1 MAGLELL
8 SDQGYRLD
16 GRKANE
22 LRKVQARM
30 GVFAQADGSAYIE
43 QGNTKALAVVY
54 GPHEMRGS
62 RSRTLYDRA
71 AINCQYSMATFS
83 TAERKRRPHG
93 DKKSTEMSLHLKQT
107 FEAAILTQLYPRSQI
122 DIFVKILQSDGGNY
136 SVCVNAATLAVI
148 DAGIPMR
155 DYVCACTVGFVDE
168 TPLADLCYTE
178 ENGGVSSLAM
188 ALLPRGGQIALLQM
202 DARLHQDHLESMMEA
217 AMTACKGVSKVL
229 DEVVRQHLEEASAL
243 RINSCSMGLLSD
255 PNRRRALITL
265 LTRLN
270 APICVVCY
278 MAGVAWF
285 MGLAFEPFTLRTY
298 MSENAMGS
306 TMVEERFPAGER
318 ALATGREFGAHK
330 KKSGGMPVDWLVK
343 TMQSRGL
350 EVFTQ
355 RFSRTLPFPDENKE
369 RFMVK
374 GTNVYGIL
382 RAPRA
387 PRTEALVLSAPC
399 SPGDGNNQAV
409 GLLLGLAQ
417 YFRSQIYWAK
427 DIIFLVNEHDLIG
440 MQAWL
445 EGYHHT
451 NTTGMDWSPLHGRGG
466 SIQASLSLELS
477 SDVVTSLDLVLE
489 GLNGQLPNLDLANL
503 FHAFCQKIGVLC
515 TIQGKLQRN
524 DWDSV
529 SGYSHAV
536 QTMMLMVMKQAS
548 GRPWGDH
555 GLFLRYH
562 IEAATIKGVN
572 SFRQY
577 KTDATTVGRL
587 LEGMYRKLN
596 NLLERLHQSYF
607 FYLMPSL
614 SHFVS
619 IGYYMPAFGLLAAIL
634 FLRAL
639 DLWVQL
645 TAPPP
650 PPEDGIAHDKQSSPG
665 VLSVLTPLVISHMTG
680 AALFVLPVRFQEVA
694 VEHFPVSETEAVVLT
709 VIAIYTAGLALPH
722 NTHRLLSGEGTEQGW
737 RVLKLVA
744 VLYLAVLLGCT
755 ALINFSLGFILAL
768 TLVPIAAFVT
778 PHVPKVL
785 SAFILVLLSPACT
798 LLFSVFFFQELQ
810 EMPVS
815 FQEGWMLFL
824 SVISQG
830 ILDHSLY
837 GSLVFPLVALLVYP
851 CWLLFWNI
859 LFWN

>member
-1 MAGLELL
+1 
-8 SDQGYRLD
+8 
-16 GRKANE
+16 
-22 LRKVQARM
+22 
-30 GVFAQADGSAYIE
+30 
-43 QGNTKALAVVY
+43 
-54 GPHEMRGS
+54 
-62 RSRTLYDRA
+62 
-71 AINCQYSMATFS
+71 
-83 TAERKRRPHG
+83 
-93 DKKSTEMSLHLKQT
+93 
-107 FEAAILTQLYPRSQI
+107 
-122 DIFVKILQSDGGNY
+122 
-136 SVCVNAATLAVI
+136 
-148 DAGIPMR
+148 
-155 DYVCACTVGFVDE
+155 
-168 TPLADLCYTE
+168 
-178 ENGGVSSLAM
+178 
-188 ALLPRGGQIALLQM
+188 
-202 DARLHQDHLESMMEA
+202 
-217 AMTACKGVSKVL
+217 
-229 DEVVRQHLEEASAL
+229 
-243 RINSCSMGLLSD
+243 MGLLSD
-255 PNRRRALITL
+255 PNRRRALINL

-278 MAGVAWF
+278 IAGVTWF

-306 TMVEERFPAGER
+306 TMVEERFPSGER
-318 ALATGREFGAHK
+318 AVATGREFAAHK
-330 KKSGGMPVDWLVK
+330 KKVGGMPVEWLVK
-343 TMQSRGL
+343 TMQARGM
-350 EVFTQ
+350 EVYTQ
-355 RFSRTLPFPDENKE
+355 RFSRTLPFPDEDKE
-369 RFMVK
+369 RYLVK

-399 SPGDGNNQAV
+399 TPGDNNNQAV

-417 YFRSQIYWAK
+417 YFRNQVYWAK

-451 NTTGMDWSPLHGRGG
+451 NTTGMDWSPLQGRGG
-466 SIQASLSLELS
+466 SIQAALTLELS

-503 FHAFCQKIGVLC
+503 FYAFCQKIGVLC

-562 IEAATIKGVN
+562 IEAATIKGIN

-577 KTDATTVGRL
+577 KTDTTTIGRL

-619 IGYYMPAFGLLAAIL
+619 IGYYMPAFGLLAVIL
-634 FLRAL
+634 LLRAL

-645 TAPPP
+645 AAPPP
-650 PPEDGIAHDKQSSPG
+650 RTEDGVADVEQSSPG
-665 VLSVLTPLVISHMTG
+665 PLSVLTPLVISHLTG
-680 AALFVLPVRFQEVA
+680 VALYMLPIQFQEMAVA
-694 VEHFPVSETEAVVLT
+694 QFPVSETEAVVLT
-709 VIAIYTAGLALPH
+709 AIAVYTSGLALPH
-722 NTHRLLSGEGTEQGW
+722 NTNRLLSGEGTEQGW

-744 VLYLAVLLGCT
+744 LLYLAVLLGCT

-768 TLVPIAAFVT
+768 TLVPAAAFVT
-778 PHVPKVL
+778 PHVPKFL
-785 SAFILVLLSPACT
+785 SAFILVVLSPAFT

-815 FQEGWMLFL
+815 FLDGWLLYL

-830 ILDHSLY
+830 ILDHFLY
-837 GSLVFPLVALLVYP
+837 GSLVYPLIALLVYP

-859 LFWN
+859 LFWK

>member
-1 MAGLELL
+1 
-8 SDQGYRLD
+8 
-16 GRKANE
+16 
-22 LRKVQARM
+22 
-30 GVFAQADGSAYIE
+30 
-43 QGNTKALAVVY
+43 
-54 GPHEMRGS
+54 
-62 RSRTLYDRA
+62 
-71 AINCQYSMATFS
+71 
-83 TAERKRRPHG
+83 
-93 DKKSTEMSLHLKQT
+93 
-107 FEAAILTQLYPRSQI
+107 
-122 DIFVKILQSDGGNY
+122 
-136 SVCVNAATLAVI
+136 
-148 DAGIPMR
+148 
-155 DYVCACTVGFVDE
+155 
-168 TPLADLCYTE
+168 
-178 ENGGVSSLAM
+178 
-188 ALLPRGGQIALLQM
+188 
-202 DARLHQDHLESMMEA
+202 
-217 AMTACKGVSKVL
+217 
-229 DEVVRQHLEEASAL
+229 
-243 RINSCSMGLLSD
+243 MGLLSD
-255 PNRRRALITL
+255 PNRRRALISL

-278 MAGVAWF
+278 MAGVVWF

-306 TMVEERFPAGER
+306 TMVEERFPSGER
-318 ALATGREFGAHK
+318 ALATGREFAAHK
-330 KKSGGMPVDWLVK
+330 KKVGGMPVDWLVK
-343 TMQSRGL
+343 TMQARGL

-355 RFSRTLPFPDENKE
+355 TFSRTLPFPDENKE
-369 RFMVK
+369 RYMVK

-399 SPGDGNNQAV
+399 TQGDHNNQAV

-417 YFRSQIYWAK
+417 YFRNQIYWAK
-427 DIIFLVNEHDLIG
+427 DIIFLINEHDLIG

-445 EGYHHT
+445 EV
-451 NTTGMDWSPLHGRGG
+451 NMGRGG
-466 SIQASLSLELS
+466 SIQAALSLELS
-477 SDVVTSLDLVLE
+477 SDVITSMDLVLE

-503 FHAFCQKIGVLC
+503 FYAFCQKIGVLC

-529 SGYSHAV
+529 SGYSHSV

-562 IEAATIKGVN
+562 IEAATIKGIN

-577 KTDATTVGRL
+577 KTDTNTIGRL

-619 IGYYMPAFGLLAAIL
+619 IGYYMPAFGLLAVIL
-634 FLRAL
+634 LLRAL

-645 TAPPP
+645 ASPPP
-650 PPEDGIAHDKQSSPG
+650 GTEDGVVDTEQMWSPD
-665 VLSVLTPLVISHMTG
+665 VLSVLTPLVISHLTG
-680 AALFVLPVRFQEVA
+680 VALYYLPIHFQKMA
-694 VEHFPVSETEAVVLT
+694 LEHFPVSDTEAVVLT
-709 VIAIYTAGLALPH
+709 AIAVYTAGLALPH
-722 NTHRLLSGEGTEQGW
+722 NTHRFVSGEGTEHGW

-768 TLVPIAAFVT
+768 TLVPVAAFVT
-778 PHVPKVL
+778 PHVPKVP
-785 SAFILVLLSPACT
+785 SAFVLVILSPACT

-810 EMPVS
+810 EVPIS
-815 FQEGWMLFL
+815 FQDGWVLYL

-837 GSLVFPLVALLVYP
+837 GSLVYPLIALLVYP

-859 LFWN
+859 LFWE

>member
-1 MAGLELL
+1 
-8 SDQGYRLD
+8 
-16 GRKANE
+16 
-22 LRKVQARM
+22 
-30 GVFAQADGSAYIE
+30 
-43 QGNTKALAVVY
+43 
-54 GPHEMRGS
+54 
-62 RSRTLYDRA
+62 
-71 AINCQYSMATFS
+71 
-83 TAERKRRPHG
+83 
-93 DKKSTEMSLHLKQT
+93 
-107 FEAAILTQLYPRSQI
+107 
-122 DIFVKILQSDGGNY
+122 
-136 SVCVNAATLAVI
+136 
-148 DAGIPMR
+148 
-155 DYVCACTVGFVDE
+155 
-168 TPLADLCYTE
+168 
-178 ENGGVSSLAM
+178 
-188 ALLPRGGQIALLQM
+188 
-202 DARLHQDHLESMMEA
+202 
-217 AMTACKGVSKVL
+217 
-229 DEVVRQHLEEASAL
+229 
-243 RINSCSMGLLSD
+243 MGLLSD
-255 PNRRRALITL
+255 PNRRRALISL

-270 APICVVCY
+270 TPIC
-278 MAGVAWF
+278 
-285 MGLAFEPFTLRTY
+285 
-298 MSENAMGS
+298 
-306 TMVEERFPAGER
+306 
-318 ALATGREFGAHK
+318 
-330 KKSGGMPVDWLVK
+330 GMPVEWLMK
-343 TMQSRGL
+343 TMQAKGL

-369 RFMVK
+369 RYMVR

-399 SPGDGNNQAV
+399 SPGDNNNQAV
-409 GLLLGLAQ
+409 GLLLGLAE
-417 YFRSQIYWAK
+417 YFRNQIYWAK

-451 NTTGMDWSPLHGRGG
+451 NTTGMDWSPLQGRGG
-466 SIQASLSLELS
+466 SIQAALSLELS
-477 SDVVTSLDLVLE
+477 SDIITSLDLVLE

-503 FHAFCQKIGVLC
+503 FYAFCQKIGVLC

-577 KTDATTVGRL
+577 KTDATTIGRL

-619 IGYYMPAFGLLAAIL
+619 IGYYMPAFGLLAVIL
-634 FLRAL
+634 LLRAL

-645 TAPPP
+645 STPPQRT
-650 PPEDGIAHDKQSSPG
+650 EDGVTDIEPVRGTHFKTVADL
-665 VLSVLTPLVISHMTG
+665 LSLLTPLVISHLTG
-680 AALFVLPVRFQEVA
+680 VALYMLPIRFQEMA

-709 VIAIYTAGLALPH
+709 AIAVYTAGLALPH

-768 TLVPIAAFVT
+768 TLVPVAAFVT

-785 SAFILVLLSPACT
+785 SAFILVILSPACT

-810 EMPVS
+810 EMPIS
-815 FQEGWMLFL
+815 FQDGWLLFL

-837 GSLVFPLVALLVYP
+837 GSLVYPLITLLVYP

>member
-1 MAGLELL
+1 
-8 SDQGYRLD
+8 
-16 GRKANE
+16 
-22 LRKVQARM
+22 
-30 GVFAQADGSAYIE
+30 
-43 QGNTKALAVVY
+43 
-54 GPHEMRGS
+54 
-62 RSRTLYDRA
+62 
-71 AINCQYSMATFS
+71 
-83 TAERKRRPHG
+83 
-93 DKKSTEMSLHLKQT
+93 
-107 FEAAILTQLYPRSQI
+107 
-122 DIFVKILQSDGGNY
+122 
-136 SVCVNAATLAVI
+136 
-148 DAGIPMR
+148 
-155 DYVCACTVGFVDE
+155 
-168 TPLADLCYTE
+168 
-178 ENGGVSSLAM
+178 
-188 ALLPRGGQIALLQM
+188 
-202 DARLHQDHLESMMEA
+202 
-217 AMTACKGVSKVL
+217 
-229 DEVVRQHLEEASAL
+229 
-243 RINSCSMGLLSD
+243 MGLLSD
-255 PNRRRALITL
+255 PNRRRALINL

-270 APICVVCY
+270 APICAVCY
-278 MAGVAWF
+278 IAGVAWF

-318 ALATGREFGAHK
+318 ALATGREFAAHK
-330 KKSGGMPVDWLVK
+330 KRAGGMPVDWLVK

-355 RFSRTLPFPDENKE
+355 KFSRTLPFPDENKE
-369 RFMVK
+369 RYMVK

-387 PRTEALVLSAPC
+387 PRTEALVLTAPC
-399 SPGDGNNQAV
+399 SPGDDNNQAV

-417 YFRSQIYWAK
+417 YFRNQIYWAK

-451 NTTGMDWSPLHGRGG
+451 NTTGIDWSPLQGRGG
-466 SIQASLSLELS
+466 SIQAALSLELS
-477 SDVVTSLDLVLE
+477 SDIITSLDLVLE

-503 FHAFCQKIGVLC
+503 FYAFCQKIGVTC

-562 IEAATIKGVN
+562 IEAATIKGIN

-577 KTDATTVGRL
+577 KTDVTTVGRL

-619 IGYYMPAFGLLAAIL
+619 IGYYMPAFGLLAVIL
-634 FLRAL
+634 LLRAL

-645 TAPPP
+645 ATPPVRT
-650 PPEDGIAHDKQSSPG
+650 EDGIADLEQVTHSPPTIKLIPKETIPE
-665 VLSVLTPLVISHMTG
+665 VLSVLTPLVISHLTG
-680 AALFVLPVRFQEVA
+680 AALYFFPIQFQATA
-694 VEHFPVSETEAVVLT
+694 VEHFPVSESEAVVLT
-709 VIAIYTAGLALPH
+709 AIAIYTAGLALPH
-722 NTHRLLSGEGTEQGW
+722 NTHRYILTPDW
-737 RVLKLVA
+737 RVLKLIA
-744 VLYLAVLLGCT
+744 VLYMAVLLGCT

-768 TLVPIAAFVT
+768 TLVPMAAFIT
-778 PHVPKVL
+778 PHRPKVL
-785 SAFILVLLSPACT
+785 SAFIMVILSPACT
-798 LLFSVFFFQELQ
+798 LLFLVFFFQDLQ
-810 EMPVS
+810 EIPVS
-815 FQEGWMLFL
+815 FEDGWMLFL

-837 GSLVFPLVALLVYP
+837 GSLVYPLIALMVYP

-859 LFWN
+859 LFWK

>member
-1 MAGLELL
+1 
-8 SDQGYRLD
+8 
-16 GRKANE
+16 
-22 LRKVQARM
+22 
-30 GVFAQADGSAYIE
+30 
-43 QGNTKALAVVY
+43 
-54 GPHEMRGS
+54 
-62 RSRTLYDRA
+62 
-71 AINCQYSMATFS
+71 
-83 TAERKRRPHG
+83 
-93 DKKSTEMSLHLKQT
+93 
-107 FEAAILTQLYPRSQI
+107 
-122 DIFVKILQSDGGNY
+122 
-136 SVCVNAATLAVI
+136 
-148 DAGIPMR
+148 
-155 DYVCACTVGFVDE
+155 
-168 TPLADLCYTE
+168 
-178 ENGGVSSLAM
+178 
-188 ALLPRGGQIALLQM
+188 
-202 DARLHQDHLESMMEA
+202 
-217 AMTACKGVSKVL
+217 
-229 DEVVRQHLEEASAL
+229 
-243 RINSCSMGLLSD
+243 MGLLSD
-255 PNRRRALITL
+255 PNRRRALISL

-270 APICVVCY
+270 TPIVVCY

-318 ALATGREFGAHK
+318 ALATGREFAAHK
-330 KKSGGMPVDWLVK
+330 K
-343 TMQSRGL
+343 
-350 EVFTQ
+350 
-355 RFSRTLPFPDENKE
+355 
-369 RFMVK
+369 
-374 GTNVYGIL
+374 
-382 RAPRA
+382 RA
-387 PRTEALVLSAPC
+387 
-399 SPGDGNNQAV
+399 
-409 GLLLGLAQ
+409 
-417 YFRSQIYWAK
+417 QIFWAK

-451 NTTGMDWSPLHGRGG
+451 NTTMDWSPLQGRGG
-466 SIQASLSLELS
+466 SIQAALSLELS

-503 FHAFCQKIGVLC
+503 FYAFCQKIGVLC

-536 QTMMLMVMKQAS
+536 KTMMLMVMKQAS

-577 KTDATTVGRL
+577 KTDTTTIGL

-619 IGYYMPAFGLLAAIL
+619 IGYYMPAFGLLAVIL
-634 FLRAL
+634 LLRAL

-645 TAPPP
+645 STPPP
-650 PPEDGIAHDKQSSPG
+650 RTEDGVVDIEQQSSPG
-665 VLSVLTPLVISHMTG
+665 VLSVLTPLVISHLTG
-680 AALFVLPVRFQEVA
+680 VALYTLPIRFQEMA
-694 VEHFPVSETEAVVLT
+694 GEHFPVSETEAVVLT
-709 VIAIYTAGLALPH
+709 AIAVYTAGLALPH
-722 NTHRLLSGEGTEQGW
+722 NTHFLSGEGTEQGW

-768 TLVPIAAFVT
+768 TLVPVAAFVT
-778 PHVPKVL
+778 PHIPVL
-785 SAFILVLLSPACT
+785 SAFILVVLSPACT

-810 EMPVS
+810 EMPIS
-815 FQEGWMLFL
+815 FLEGWLLYL

-837 GSLVFPLVALLVYP
+837 GSLVYPLIALLVYP

-859 LFWN
+859 LFWK

>member
-1 MAGLELL
+1 
-8 SDQGYRLD
+8 
-16 GRKANE
+16 
-22 LRKVQARM
+22 
-30 GVFAQADGSAYIE
+30 
-43 QGNTKALAVVY
+43 
-54 GPHEMRGS
+54 
-62 RSRTLYDRA
+62 
-71 AINCQYSMATFS
+71 
-83 TAERKRRPHG
+83 
-93 DKKSTEMSLHLKQT
+93 
-107 FEAAILTQLYPRSQI
+107 
-122 DIFVKILQSDGGNY
+122 
-136 SVCVNAATLAVI
+136 
-148 DAGIPMR
+148 
-155 DYVCACTVGFVDE
+155 
-168 TPLADLCYTE
+168 
-178 ENGGVSSLAM
+178 
-188 ALLPRGGQIALLQM
+188 
-202 DARLHQDHLESMMEA
+202 
-217 AMTACKGVSKVL
+217 
-229 DEVVRQHLEEASAL
+229 
-243 RINSCSMGLLSD
+243 MGLLSD
-255 PNRRRALITL
+255 PNRRRALISL

-270 APICVVCY
+270 TPICLVCY

-318 ALATGREFGAHK
+318 ALATGREFAAHK
-330 KKSGGMPVDWLVK
+330 KKVGGMPVDWLVK
-343 TMQSRGL
+343 TMQARGL

-355 RFSRTLPFPDENKE
+355 SFSRTLPFPDENKE
-369 RFMVK
+369 RYMVK

-399 SPGDGNNQAV
+399 SPGDNNQAV

-417 YFRSQIYWAK
+417 YFRNQIYWAK

-451 NTTGMDWSPLHGRGG
+451 NTTGMDWSPLQGRGG
-466 SIQASLSLELS
+466 SIQAALSLELS
-477 SDVVTSLDLVLE
+477 SDVITSLDLVLE

-503 FHAFCQKIGVLC
+503 FYAFCQKIGVLC

-562 IEAATIKGVN
+562 IEAATIKGIN

-577 KTDATTVGRL
+577 KTDATTIGRL

-619 IGYYMPAFGLLAAIL
+619 IGYYMPAFGLLTVIL
-634 FLRAL
+634 LLRAL

-645 TAPPP
+645 THIFTGRYLSIYSACIGNSPLL
-650 PPEDGIAHDKQSSPG
+650 IKYVSSQQSSPG
-665 VLSVLTPLVISHMTG
+665 VLSVLTPLVISHLTG
-680 AALFVLPVRFQEVA
+680 VALYTLPIRFQEMA

-709 VIAIYTAGLALPH
+709 AIAVYTAGLALPH
-722 NTHRLLSGEGTEQGW
+722 NTHRFLSGEGTEQGW

-768 TLVPIAAFVT
+768 TLVPVAAFVT
-778 PHVPKVL
+778 PHIPKVL
-785 SAFILVLLSPACT
+785 SAFILVILSPACT

-815 FQEGWMLFL
+815 FQDGWLLYL

-830 ILDHSLY
+830 ILDHFLY
-837 GSLVFPLVALLVYP
+837 GSLVYPLIALLVYP

-859 LFWN
+859 LFWK

>member
-1 MAGLELL
+1 
-8 SDQGYRLD
+8 
-16 GRKANE
+16 
-22 LRKVQARM
+22 
-30 GVFAQADGSAYIE
+30 
-43 QGNTKALAVVY
+43 
-54 GPHEMRGS
+54 
-62 RSRTLYDRA
+62 
-71 AINCQYSMATFS
+71 
-83 TAERKRRPHG
+83 
-93 DKKSTEMSLHLKQT
+93 
-107 FEAAILTQLYPRSQI
+107 
-122 DIFVKILQSDGGNY
+122 
-136 SVCVNAATLAVI
+136 
-148 DAGIPMR
+148 
-155 DYVCACTVGFVDE
+155 
-168 TPLADLCYTE
+168 
-178 ENGGVSSLAM
+178 
-188 ALLPRGGQIALLQM
+188 
-202 DARLHQDHLESMMEA
+202 
-217 AMTACKGVSKVL
+217 
-229 DEVVRQHLEEASAL
+229 
-243 RINSCSMGLLSD
+243 MGLLSD
-255 PNRRRALITL
+255 PNRRRALINL

-270 APICVVCY
+270 TPICVVCFF
-278 MAGVAWF
+278 AGVAWF

-318 ALATGREFGAHK
+318 ALATGREFAAHK
-330 KKSGGMPVDWLVK
+330 KKAGGMPVDWLIK
-343 TMQSRGL
+343 TMQDRGL

-369 RFMVK
+369 RYMVK

-399 SPGDGNNQAV
+399 SPGDENNQAV

-417 YFRSQIYWAK
+417 YFRGQIYWAK

-451 NTTGMDWSPLHGRGG
+451 NTTGIDWSPLQGRGG
-466 SIQASLSLELS
+466 SIQAALSLELS
-477 SDVVTSLDLVLE
+477 SNVITSLDLVLE

-503 FHAFCQKIGVLC
+503 FYAFCQKIGVLC
-515 TIQGKLQRN
+515 TIQGKLPRN
-524 DWDSV
+524 DWDTV
-529 SGYSHAV
+529 TGYGHSV

-562 IEAATIKGVN
+562 IEAATLKGVN

-577 KTDATTVGRL
+577 KTDATTIGRL

-619 IGYYMPAFGLLAAIL
+619 IGYYMPAFGLLAVIL
-634 FLRAL
+634 LLRAME
-639 DLWVQL
+639 LWVQL
-645 TAPPP
+645 
-650 PPEDGIAHDKQSSPG
+650 SSPPGRSEDDSQSEKEPSTG
-665 VLSVLTPLVISHMTG
+665 VLSVLTPLVISHLTG
-680 AALFVLPVRFQEVA
+680 VALYTLPTHFQEMA

-709 VIAIYTAGLALPH
+709 AIAIYTAGLALPH
-722 NTHRLLSGEGTEQGW
+722 NTNRLLTGEGTEQGW

-744 VLYLAVLLGCT
+744 VLYLAVLLSCT

-768 TLVPIAAFVT
+768 TLVPVAACVT
-778 PHVPKVL
+778 PHRPKVL
-785 SAFILVLLSPACT
+785 LASIMVILSPAFT

-830 ILDHSLY
+830 ILDHYLY
-837 GSLVFPLVALLVYP
+837 GSLVYPLIALLVYP

-859 LFWN
+859 LFWK

>member
-1 MAGLELL
+1 
-8 SDQGYRLD
+8 
-16 GRKANE
+16 
-22 LRKVQARM
+22 
-30 GVFAQADGSAYIE
+30 
-43 QGNTKALAVVY
+43 
-54 GPHEMRGS
+54 
-62 RSRTLYDRA
+62 
-71 AINCQYSMATFS
+71 
-83 TAERKRRPHG
+83 
-93 DKKSTEMSLHLKQT
+93 
-107 FEAAILTQLYPRSQI
+107 
-122 DIFVKILQSDGGNY
+122 
-136 SVCVNAATLAVI
+136 
-148 DAGIPMR
+148 
-155 DYVCACTVGFVDE
+155 
-168 TPLADLCYTE
+168 
-178 ENGGVSSLAM
+178 
-188 ALLPRGGQIALLQM
+188 
-202 DARLHQDHLESMMEA
+202 
-217 AMTACKGVSKVL
+217 
-229 DEVVRQHLEEASAL
+229 
-243 RINSCSMGLLSD
+243 MGLLSD
-255 PNRRRALITL
+255 PNRRRALISL

-270 APICVVCY
+270 APICALCY
-278 MAGVAWF
+278 FAGVCWF

-306 TMVEERFPAGER
+306 TMVEERFPSGER
-318 ALATGREFGAHK
+318 ALATGKEFAAHK
-330 KKSGGMPVDWLVK
+330 KKVGGMPVDWLVK
-343 TMQSRGL
+343 TMQARGL

-355 RFSRTLPFPDENKE
+355 SFSRTLPFPDENKE
-369 RFMVK
+369 RYIVK

-399 SPGDGNNQAV
+399 SPGENNNQAV
-409 GLLLGLAQ
+409 GLLLGLAH
-417 YFRSQIYWAK
+417 YFRSQVFWAK

-451 NTTGMDWSPLHGRGG
+451 NTTGMDWSPLQGRGG
-466 SIQASLSLELS
+466 SIQAALSLELS
-477 SDVVTSLDLVLE
+477 SDVITSLDIILE

-503 FHAFCQKIGVLC
+503 FYAFCQKIGVLC
-515 TIQGKLQRN
+515 TIQGRLQRN

-562 IEAATIKGVN
+562 IEAATIKGIN

-577 KTDATTVGRL
+577 KTDVTTVGRL
-587 LEGMYRKLN
+587 LEGMFRKLN

-619 IGYYMPAFGLLAAIL
+619 IGYYMPAFGLLAVIL
-634 FLRAL
+634 LLRAL
-639 DLWVQL
+639 GLWVQL
-645 TAPPP
+645 ASPPVRAA
-650 PPEDGIAHDKQSSPG
+650 DGVGDIVQQSSPG
-665 VLSVLTPLVISHMTG
+665 VLSVLTPLVISHLTG
-680 AALFVLPVRFQEVA
+680 AALYILPTRFQEIA

-709 VIAIYTAGLALPH
+709 AIAIYTAGLALPH

-768 TLVPIAAFVT
+768 TLVPVAAFVT
-778 PHVPKVL
+778 PHVPKTL
-785 SAFILVLLSPACT
+785 SAIVLVILSPAFT
-798 LLFSVFFFQELQ
+798 LLFSVFFFQELE

-815 FQEGWMLFL
+815 FQDGWLLYL

-830 ILDHSLY
+830 ILDHYLY
-837 GSLVFPLVALLVYP
+837 GSLVYPLIALMIFP

-859 LFWN
+859 LFWK

>member
-1 MAGLELL
+1 
-8 SDQGYRLD
+8 
-16 GRKANE
+16 
-22 LRKVQARM
+22 
-30 GVFAQADGSAYIE
+30 
-43 QGNTKALAVVY
+43 
-54 GPHEMRGS
+54 
-62 RSRTLYDRA
+62 
-71 AINCQYSMATFS
+71 
-83 TAERKRRPHG
+83 
-93 DKKSTEMSLHLKQT
+93 
-107 FEAAILTQLYPRSQI
+107 
-122 DIFVKILQSDGGNY
+122 
-136 SVCVNAATLAVI
+136 
-148 DAGIPMR
+148 
-155 DYVCACTVGFVDE
+155 
-168 TPLADLCYTE
+168 
-178 ENGGVSSLAM
+178 
-188 ALLPRGGQIALLQM
+188 
-202 DARLHQDHLESMMEA
+202 
-217 AMTACKGVSKVL
+217 
-229 DEVVRQHLEEASAL
+229 
-243 RINSCSMGLLSD
+243 MGLLSD
-255 PNRRRALITL
+255 PNRRRALISL
-265 LTRLN
+265 LVRLN
-270 APICVVCY
+270 TPISVVCY
-278 MAGVAWF
+278 LAGVAWF

-318 ALATGREFGAHK
+318 ALASGKEFSAHK
-330 KKSGGMPVDWLVK
+330 KKVGGMPVDWLVK
-343 TMQSRGL
+343 TMQDRGL

-369 RFMVK
+369 RYMVK

-399 SPGDGNNQAV
+399 SPGDQNNQAV

-417 YFRSQIYWAK
+417 YFRSQIFWAK

-451 NTTGMDWSPLHGRGG
+451 NTTGMDWSPLQGRGG
-466 SIQASLSLELS
+466 SIQAALTLELS
-477 SDVVTSLDLVLE
+477 TDVITSMDLVLE

-503 FHAFCQKIGVLC
+503 FYAFCQKIGILC

-529 SGYSHAV
+529 SGYSHSI
-536 QTMMLMVMKQAS
+536 QTLMMMVMKQAS

-562 IEAATIKGVN
+562 IEAATVKGVN

-577 KTDATTVGRL
+577 KTDATTIGRL

-607 FYLMPSL
+607 FYLLPSL

-619 IGYYMPAFGLLAAIL
+619 IGYYMPAFGLLTVIL
-634 FLRAL
+634 LLRAL

-645 TAPPP
+645 SAPPTTT
-650 PPEDGIAHDKQSSPG
+650 EDGVTDAEPVSSPG
-665 VLSVLTPLVISHMTG
+665 VLSVLTPLVISHLTG
-680 AALFVLPVRFQEVA
+680 AALYALPTRFQEIA

-709 VIAIYTAGLALPH
+709 AIAVYTAGLALPH
-722 NTHRLLSGEGTEQGW
+722 NTHRLLTGEGTEQGW

-768 TLVPIAAFVT
+768 TLVPAAVLVT
-778 PHVPKVL
+778 PHRPKVL
-785 SAFILVLLSPACT
+785 TAFTLVILSPACT

-810 EMPVS
+810 EMPVT
-815 FQEGWMLFL
+815 FQEGWLLYL

-830 ILDHSLY
+830 ILDHFLY
-837 GSLVFPLVALLVYP
+837 GSLVFPLIALLVYP

-859 LFWN
+859 LFWK

>member
-1 MAGLELL
+1 
-8 SDQGYRLD
+8 
-16 GRKANE
+16 
-22 LRKVQARM
+22 
-30 GVFAQADGSAYIE
+30 
-43 QGNTKALAVVY
+43 
-54 GPHEMRGS
+54 
-62 RSRTLYDRA
+62 
-71 AINCQYSMATFS
+71 
-83 TAERKRRPHG
+83 
-93 DKKSTEMSLHLKQT
+93 
-107 FEAAILTQLYPRSQI
+107 
-122 DIFVKILQSDGGNY
+122 
-136 SVCVNAATLAVI
+136 
-148 DAGIPMR
+148 
-155 DYVCACTVGFVDE
+155 
-168 TPLADLCYTE
+168 
-178 ENGGVSSLAM
+178 
-188 ALLPRGGQIALLQM
+188 
-202 DARLHQDHLESMMEA
+202 
-217 AMTACKGVSKVL
+217 
-229 DEVVRQHLEEASAL
+229 
-243 RINSCSMGLLSD
+243 MGLLSD
-255 PNRRRALITL
+255 PNRRRALINL

-270 APICVVCY
+270 TPICVVCFF
-278 MAGVAWF
+278 AGVAWF

-318 ALATGREFGAHK
+318 ALATGREFAAHK
-330 KKSGGMPVDWLVK
+330 KKAGGMPVDWLIK
-343 TMQSRGL
+343 TMQDRGL

-369 RFMVK
+369 RYMVK

-399 SPGDGNNQAV
+399 SPGDENNQAV

-417 YFRSQIYWAK
+417 YFRGQIYWAK

-451 NTTGMDWSPLHGRGG
+451 NTTGIDWSPLQGRGG
-466 SIQASLSLELS
+466 SIQAALSLELS
-477 SDVVTSLDLVLE
+477 SNVITSLDLVLE

-503 FHAFCQKIGVLC
+503 FYAFCQKIGVLC
-515 TIQGKLQRN
+515 TIQGKLPRN
-524 DWDSV
+524 DWDTV
-529 SGYSHAV
+529 TGYGHSV

-562 IEAATIKGVN
+562 IEAATLKGIN

-577 KTDATTVGRL
+577 KTDATTIGRL

-619 IGYYMPAFGLLAAIL
+619 IGYYMPAFGLLAVIL
-634 FLRAL
+634 LLRAME
-639 DLWVQL
+639 LWVQL
-645 TAPPP
+645 STPPARS
-650 PPEDGIAHDKQSSPG
+650 EDDSQSEKEPSTG
-665 VLSVLTPLVISHMTG
+665 VLSVLTPLVISHLTG
-680 AALFVLPVRFQEVA
+680 VALYTLPTHFQEMA

-709 VIAIYTAGLALPH
+709 AIAIYTAGLALPH
-722 NTHRLLSGEGTEQGW
+722 NTNRLLTGEGTEQGW

-744 VLYLAVLLGCT
+744 VLYLAVLLSCT

-768 TLVPIAAFVT
+768 TLVPVAACVT
-778 PHVPKVL
+778 PHRPKVL
-785 SAFILVLLSPACT
+785 VASIMVILSPAFT

-815 FQEGWMLFL
+815 FQEGWMLYL

-830 ILDHSLY
+830 ILDHYLY
-837 GSLVFPLVALLVYP
+837 GSLVYPLIALLVYP

-859 LFWN
+859 LFWK

>member
-1 MAGLELL
+1 
-8 SDQGYRLD
+8 
-16 GRKANE
+16 
-22 LRKVQARM
+22 
-30 GVFAQADGSAYIE
+30 
-43 QGNTKALAVVY
+43 
-54 GPHEMRGS
+54 
-62 RSRTLYDRA
+62 
-71 AINCQYSMATFS
+71 
-83 TAERKRRPHG
+83 
-93 DKKSTEMSLHLKQT
+93 
-107 FEAAILTQLYPRSQI
+107 
-122 DIFVKILQSDGGNY
+122 
-136 SVCVNAATLAVI
+136 
-148 DAGIPMR
+148 
-155 DYVCACTVGFVDE
+155 
-168 TPLADLCYTE
+168 
-178 ENGGVSSLAM
+178 
-188 ALLPRGGQIALLQM
+188 
-202 DARLHQDHLESMMEA
+202 
-217 AMTACKGVSKVL
+217 
-229 DEVVRQHLEEASAL
+229 
-243 RINSCSMGLLSD
+243 
-255 PNRRRALITL
+255 
-265 LTRLN
+265 
-270 APICVVCY
+270 
-278 MAGVAWF
+278 

-318 ALATGREFGAHK
+318 ALATGREFAAHK
-330 KKSGGMPVDWLVK
+330 KKVGGMPVDWLVK
-343 TMQSRGL
+343 NMQDRGL

-355 RFSRTLPFPDENKE
+355 SFSRTLPFPDENKE
-369 RFMVK
+369 RYIVK

-417 YFRSQIYWAK
+417 YFRNQIYWAK

-451 NTTGMDWSPLHGRGG
+451 NTTGMSWSPLQGRGG
-466 SIQASLSLELS
+466 SIQAALSLELS
-477 SDVVTSLDLVLE
+477 SDVITSLDLVLE

-503 FHAFCQKIGVLC
+503 FYAFCQKIGVLC

-577 KTDATTVGRL
+577 KTDATTIGRL

-619 IGYYMPAFGLLAAIL
+619 IGYYMPAFGLLAVIL
-634 FLRAL
+634 LLRAL

-645 TAPPP
+645 NTPPSTT
-650 PPEDGIAHDKQSSPG
+650 EDGVADIDQSSPG
-665 VLSVLTPLVISHMTG
+665 VLSVLTPLVISHLTG
-680 AALFVLPVRFQEVA
+680 VALYALPIRFQETA

-709 VIAIYTAGLALPH
+709 AIAIYTAGLALPH

-768 TLVPIAAFVT
+768 TLVPLAAFVT

-785 SAFILVLLSPACT
+785 SAFILVILSPACT

-810 EMPVS
+810 DMPVS
-815 FQEGWMLFL
+815 FQDGWLLYL

-837 GSLVFPLVALLVYP
+837 GSLVYPLIALLVYP

-859 LFWN
+859 LFWK